1 LSMRRICRSNQF
13 QIAVDA
19 FATEYKSDGLK
30 EVTTM
35 EKQIDLLICPGETI
49 EDVLKDRNMTVT
61 ELAELTG
68 CSEAFINRV
77 IAGSDRITDD
87 FAETLERTFGVS
99 KSFWINL
106 QNHYDEEH
114 RNLH

>member
-1 LSMRRICRSNQF
+1 
-13 QIAVDA
+13 
-19 FATEYKSDGLK
+19 
-30 EVTTM
+30 M
-35 EKQIDLLICPGETI
+35 EEKDELLISPGETI
-49 EDVLKDRNMTVT
+49 EDVLKGRNMTVT

-87 FAETLERTFGVS
+87 FAETLERAFGVS

-106 QNHYDEEH
+106 QNHYDEEL
-114 RNLH
+114 RNLQ

>member
-1 LSMRRICRSNQF
+1 
-13 QIAVDA
+13 
-19 FATEYKSDGLK
+19 
-30 EVTTM
+30 M

-49 EDVLKDRNMTVT
+49 EDVLKERNMTII

-68 CSEAFINRV
+68 CSEENINRV
-77 IAGSDRITDD
+77 ISGLDRITDD
-87 FAETLERTFGVS
+87 FAERLERAFGVS

-106 QNHYDEEH
+106 QNHYDEER

>member
-1 LSMRRICRSNQF
+1 
-13 QIAVDA
+13 
-19 FATEYKSDGLK
+19 
-30 EVTTM
+30 M

-49 EDVLKDRNMTVT
+49 EDVLKDRNMTVN
-61 ELAELTG
+61 ELAEMVG
-68 CSEAFINRV
+68 CSEAYINQV
-77 IAGSDRITDD
+77 ITGSSRITDD
-87 FAETLERTFGVS
+87 FAEALERAFGVS